1 MALGLALDRIRG
13 HYSNLI
19 GYGLT
24 VVGMFMTIEVKEFNL
39 AMVGMS
45 TAIYAASAYLVH
57 RGGHHAFRW
66 LIDDSFPSG
75 TGLGSRIAMGAFLYV
90 ASGLFP
96 VVVLLSVS
104 FWDPAVA
111 WYGLALTLVGA
122 GYLLIAGMFR
132 GGDPVYRYHW
142 YVAGLGMSVVGPL
155 VTLGDPTLR
164 IVSMAIST
172 CRYAASAVVTR
183 RAVWVYPVAVLMPV
197 VMLMAMDR
205 ADAPVGYYG
214 VALAALSVLYGVA
227 GLVWRPD
234 SLESL
239 LRPQTGRAGS
249 FTLPFSVVAV
259 PVGLAGIGQSAF
271 ESTTAIVA
279 ALSTAALYYLLAT
292 VTLRQTLLLY
302 AGVVLLSAAYAL
314 GLTLTDIE
322 SGYYGIALLPGV
334 VLALAVG
341 LALAGYPDRWS
352 LRGWL
357 LRIGPAA
364 ALEPRRKLTFLS
376 PMVPF
381 CLAAYTG
388 TVAIPILSVAEGWP
402 LFWGFVAISLIYGYS
417 TWRFHTPLW
426 VYPVLLT
433 SHGAFFRLLFLLSPD
448 LSIGEVGAY
457 WIPGVFLVAGL
468 GAWAIKVQGG
478 IANLPIHRLS
488 SRDLSP
494 ATRDWSLPFIGAAAL
509 GMAASTVLASFD
521 SGTGLAAALAY
532 ALPAAVVATIAGR
545 QSLAW
550 VALVYI
556 SLGFAH
562 GLRLAGVSALDAPI
576 YIAAAGVALVVG
588 SYLIRRPDG
597 RRPEEAAGADSRW
610 RIWEL
615 PVKSVSLL
623 AIALAPVLGVAF
635 WGAEGAIA
643 DELQPLAF
651 TLTITGLALVGVGYM
666 ERRAWLTY
674 LAIAVLEASY
684 MTQLVIFDT
693 GQPQFFVVPA
703 ALYLVAVA
711 YLERSRLAR
720 APVVWLE
727 TAGLSLLLGT
737 TLLQS
742 MGLFTDGVNHQV
754 YGLALFFESL
764 GVVLWGSLVQWNR
777 PFFGGMVAFG
787 ANLVVLLFDPF
798 GDGPVPATILWMV
811 FGSVGI
817 ALVAGAVYLER
828 NRERSS
834 AAFRRLIDRLE
845 TWD

>member
-1 MALGLALDRIRG
+1 M
-13 HYSNLI
+13 
-19 GYGLT
+19 
-24 VVGMFMTIEVKEFNL
+24 
-39 AMVGMS
+39 
-45 TAIYAASAYLVH
+45 
-57 RGGHHAFRW
+57 
-66 LIDDSFPSG
+66 
-75 TGLGSRIAMGAFLYV
+75 
-90 ASGLFP
+90 
-96 VVVLLSVS
+96 
-104 FWDPAVA
+104 
-111 WYGLALTLVGA
+111 
-122 GYLLIAGMFR
+122 
-132 GGDPVYRYHW
+132 
-142 YVAGLGMSVVGPL
+142 
-155 VTLGDPTLR
+155 
-164 IVSMAIST
+164 
-172 CRYAASAVVTR
+172 
-183 RAVWVYPVAVLMPV
+183 
-197 VMLMAMDR
+197 
-205 ADAPVGYYG
+205 
-214 VALAALSVLYGVA
+214 
-227 GLVWRPD
+227 
-234 SLESL
+234 
-239 LRPQTGRAGS
+239 
-249 FTLPFSVVAV
+249 
-259 PVGLAGIGQSAF
+259 
-271 ESTTAIVA
+271 
-279 ALSTAALYYLLAT
+279 
-292 VTLRQTLLLY
+292 
-302 AGVVLLSAAYAL
+302 
-314 GLTLTDIE
+314 
-322 SGYYGIALLPGV
+322 
-334 VLALAVG
+334 
-341 LALAGYPDRWS
+341 
-352 LRGWL
+352 
-357 LRIGPAA
+357 
-364 ALEPRRKLTFLS
+364 
-376 PMVPF
+376 
-381 CLAAYTG
+381 
-388 TVAIPILSVAEGWP
+388 
-402 LFWGFVAISLIYGYS
+402 
-417 TWRFHTPLW
+417 
-426 VYPVLLT
+426 LLT

-635 WGAEGAIA
+635 WGAQGAIA

-684 MTQLVIFDT
+684 MTQQVIFDT

-764 GVVLWGSLVQWNR
+764 GVVLWGSLVQWKR

-787 ANLVVLLFDPF
+787 ANLVVLLFDPL